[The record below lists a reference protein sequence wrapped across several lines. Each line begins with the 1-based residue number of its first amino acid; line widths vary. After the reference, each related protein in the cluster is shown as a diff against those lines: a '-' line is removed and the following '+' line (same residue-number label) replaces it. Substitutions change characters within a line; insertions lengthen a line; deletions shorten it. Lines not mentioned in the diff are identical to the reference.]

1 MDQERGTIS
10 PERQIE
16 AAEERTAAGKLINMI
31 DIGLIRNEIDETD
44 REILDLFEKRM
55 KLSEEIA
62 YSKMENGIAVGDTN
76 REKEMLDRLTS
87 LASSD
92 FTSTGARE
100 IFRQLI
106 AISKKR
112 QYQLLIENGKPLD
125 LGYVQKESLEF
136 PGEKVVFQGAE
147 GAYTY
152 AAMQEFF
159 VEDMEYINVTTWKE
173 AMELVAS
180 GERDWGVF
188 PIENSTAG
196 SVSDVYDLMTEY
208 PIYIVGEQV
217 LPISHTLMK
226 VPGAKTEEITTLYS
240 HPQALAQCKKFLDRE
255 YPDWKRE
262 EMLNTALA
270 AKKVAEDQD
279 PAHAA
284 IASKYAA
291 ELYGLEIFQDG
302 GMTKE
307 VNSTRFVIVSNKME
321 FRKDAEHMSICVE
334 LPHESGSLYN
344 ILSHFIFND
353 LNIFRIKSRPIE
365 EKPWEY
371 RFFIDFEGNLSDA
384 AVQNALLGI
393 STEANMR
400 LMGNYLSNNLSKR
413 KA

>member
-1 MDQERGTIS
+1 
-10 PERQIE
+10 
-16 AAEERTAAGKLINMI
+16 MI
-31 DIGLIRNEIDETD
+31 DLGRIRTEIDETD
-44 REILDLFEKRM
+44 REILRLFEKRM
-55 KLSEEIA
+55 TLSEEVA
-62 YSKMENGIAVGDTN
+62 LSKLESGKSVADVK
-76 REKEMLDRLTS
+76 REKEVLEGMS
-87 LASSD
+87 ALASTE
-92 FTSTGARE
+92 FNAVGVRE
-100 IFRQLI
+100 VFRQLI

-112 QYQLLIENGKPLD
+112 QYQLLVENGKPLE
-125 LGYVQKESLEF
+125 LNYIQKDSLEF

-152 AAMQEFF
+152 AAMKEFF
-159 VEDMEYINVTTWKE
+159 EKEMEFINVPTWKE

-240 HPQALAQCKKFLDRE
+240 HPQALAQCRKFLERE
-255 YPDWKRE
+255 YPHWQQR

-270 AKKVAEDQD
+270 AKKIAEDRD
-279 PAHAA
+279 PSQAA

-302 GMTKE
+302 GMTRE

-321 FRKDAEHMSICVE
+321 FRKDAKHISICVE
-334 LPHESGSLYN
+334 IPHESGSLYN

-353 LNIFRIKSRPIE
+353 LNMFRIKSRPIE
-365 EKPWEY
+365 DKPWEY
-371 RFFIDFEGNLSDA
+371 RFFIDFEGNLSEA
-384 AVQNALLGI
+384 GVQNALLGI
-393 STEANMR
+393 ATEANVR
-400 LMGNYLSNNLSKR
+400 LLGNY
-413 KA
+413 

>member
-1 MDQERGTIS
+1 MTDLS
-10 PERQIE
+10 
-16 AAEERTAAGKLINMI
+16 
-31 DIGLIRNEIDETD
+31 LIREEIDKTD
-44 REILDLFEKRM
+44 REILELFEKRM
-55 KLSEEIA
+55 TLSEKIGMA
-62 YSKMENGIAVGDTN
+62 KLENGLPVAN
-76 REKEMLDRLTS
+76 AEREKEMLGKLTS
-87 LASSD
+87 LAATD
-92 FTSTGARE
+92 FNSKGARE
-100 IFRQLI
+100 ILRQLI

-112 QYQLLIENGKPLD
+112 QYQLLIEEGKPLD
-125 LGYVQKESLEF
+125 LGYVLKDSLEF

-152 AAMQEFF
+152 AAMKEFF
-159 VEDMEYINVTTWKE
+159 EQEMEFINVTTWKE

-226 VPGAKTEEITTLYS
+226 LPGAKVEEIKTLYS
-240 HPQALAQCKKFLDRE
+240 HPQALAQCRKYLDQN
-255 YPDWKRE
+255 YPDWERK

-270 AKKVAEDQD
+270 AMKIAEDQD
-279 PAHAA
+279 PTQAA

-302 GMTKE
+302 GMTNK
-307 VNSTRFVIVSNKME
+307 VNSTRFVIVSTRKE
-321 FRKDAEHMSICVE
+321 FRKDAQHISICVE

-353 LNIFRIKSRPIE
+353 LNMYRIKSRPIE

-371 RFFIDFEGNLSDA
+371 RFFIDFEGNLTDP
-384 AVQNALLGI
+384 AVQNALLGVA
-393 STEANMR
+393 SEANMR
-400 LMGNYLSNNLSKR
+400 LLGNY
-413 KA
+413 